1 MFETRQDL
9 EKRINRLKFI
19 KELKMN
25 FNSHPFIS
33 KLKEKIKAE
42 KGADYFRNYPTK
54 DELMGEKHADTMAT
68 MQNTPNMGKGAES
81 SKHVHTIDQMR
92 GSRSS

>member
-1 MFETRQDL
+1 
-9 EKRINRLKFI
+9 
-19 KELKMN
+19 
-25 FNSHPFIS
+25 
-33 KLKEKIKAE
+33 
-42 KGADYFRNYPTK
+42 
-54 DELMGEKHADTMAT
+54 